1 MSTATIVI
9 LAGAAISVGANF
21 WRAWGTHEG
30 VDRVYRSAT
39 AFALSMF
46 GVGLSAGAFIV
57 HWL

>member
-39 AFALSMF
+39 AFAISAF
-46 GVGLSAGAFIV
+46 GVGLTIGAILV
-57 HWL
+57 EWL